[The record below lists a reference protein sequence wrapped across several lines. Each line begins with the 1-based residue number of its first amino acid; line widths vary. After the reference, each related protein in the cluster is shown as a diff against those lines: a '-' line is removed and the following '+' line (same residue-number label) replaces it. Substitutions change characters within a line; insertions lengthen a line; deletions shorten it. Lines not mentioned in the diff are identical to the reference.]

1 MSNAIKENI
10 FKAPVITFIGH
21 VDAGKTSLQECISK
35 NIFNNSTNEHG
46 GITQNIGTRYISK
59 EKLINLASKI
69 KGKFVFDTRLP
80 GILSIDT
87 PGHEA
92 FNNMRCQGSN
102 QCDLAVLVIDILKGV
117 MPQTIESINILKE
130 NKIPFVIALTKIDRI
145 DGWIDSKKK
154 SLRLALKKNSSI
166 NNILLSYIEDIKYDL
181 EKENITAQFYF
192 NNKKPKSVYSIIPL
206 SSKTQEGIPD
216 LICMISYL
224 TFNWMAKKVTFTE
237 KTKISIVK
245 SYKDKNMGW
254 VVEAILSNGFLKK
267 GDEFYLC
274 NYYNPTKTKVKLI
287 MIKQQGKWVQTNK
300 VIASNYCKI
309 MGTNLEEIITGTYM
323 YNVKQLGE
331 DEALEKATNNIS
343 NIWNQ
348 FKYKNGGVI
357 IAPSFGELSAC
368 YYQLSKDNI
377 PISKVIIGT
386 LTISLVDRINIILE
400 ESEKCHQVIYNFGSM
415 KNEKI
420 NQYIK
425 KEQYNLTVINDFI
438 VYNIVEKA
446 KDFIENAN
454 NLVIEEMIE
463 NGKINYPVKCEIVP
477 GCIFN
482 KGGNSEIV
490 IGLEVKQGKLIKFSN
505 IYAINNGKLV
515 NLGKVHSLEKDN
527 QPIEEAVIGDK
538 IAVKIS
544 NPDTKLFGRHFEEK
558 DNIVSFMSREIIE
571 NLKKYYRKKLSK
583 KEWHLVKSLKEKF
596 NII

>member
-1 MSNAIKENI
+1 
-10 FKAPVITFIGH
+10 
-21 VDAGKTSLQECISK
+21 
-35 NIFNNSTNEHG
+35 
-46 GITQNIGTRYISK
+46 
-59 EKLINLASKI
+59 
-69 KGKFVFDTRLP
+69 
-80 GILSIDT
+80 
-87 PGHEA
+87 
-92 FNNMRCQGSN
+92 
-102 QCDLAVLVIDILKGV
+102 
-117 MPQTIESINILKE
+117 
-130 NKIPFVIALTKIDRI
+130 
-145 DGWIDSKKK
+145 
-154 SLRLALKKNSSI
+154 
-166 NNILLSYIEDIKYDL
+166 
-181 EKENITAQFYF
+181 
-192 NNKKPKSVYSIIPL
+192 
-206 SSKTQEGIPD
+206 
-216 LICMISYL
+216 
-224 TFNWMAKKVTFTE
+224 MAKKVTFTE